1 MATPKYDIYIYQLT
15 NGKYLLYPTNNG
27 FSEDTVKKEC
37 RFIYYECLR
46 NTQIESLVKIK
57 VNIDACQIDGIVHL
71 YMHLFGIDNVRGG
84 QYKRATI
91 PDDIKEYI
99 SQSIKYFTNDLDEDE
114 QHIIKCQNYENR
126 EITEI
131 YNLYREYNRLIQE
144 LDKYSTNQQCTNQQC
159 TNQQCTNQQLL
170 IELKWLADIIKTPV
184 PKFFDIETR
193 YYKLMKELGN
203 IYKRYINIFEFS
215 SREIASI
222 YKGKCDNWVEEHLRT
237 PVLYLDSRVIFE
249 ERIRETN
256 DFTKKDKIILD
267 IYNMIV
273 YSFINRE
280 DEILFELS
288 QIDIRCIETMRHLE
302 LATQ

>member
-1 MATPKYDIYIYQLT
+1 MTTPKYDIYIYQLT

-27 FSEDTVKKEC
+27 FLEDTVKKEC
-37 RFIYYECLR
+37 GFIYYECLC
-46 NTQIESLVKIK
+46 NTKIESLIKIK
-57 VNIDACQIDGIVHL
+57 VNVDACQIDGIVHL

-91 PDDIKEYI
+91 TNDIKEYI
-99 SQSIKYFTNDLDEDE
+99 SQSIKYFTNDLDDDAR
-114 QHIIKCQNYENR
+114 HIVKCHSYENLA
-126 EITEI
+126 EIHDLDITDRCI
-131 YNLYREYNRLIQE
+131 TDRYQEYNRLIQE
-144 LDKYSTNQQCTNQQC
+144 LDKYSVDQQFTY
-159 TNQQCTNQQLL
+159 QQLL

-184 PKFFDIETR
+184 RRFFDIETR
-193 YYKLMKELGN
+193 YYKLMKALGN
-203 IYKRYINIFEFS
+203 IYKRYINLFEFS

-222 YKGKCDNWVEEHLRT
+222 YKGKFNNWVEEHIRT

-256 DFTKKDKIILD
+256 DFTKKDEIILN

-280 DEILFELS
+280 DEILFELA
-288 QIDIRCIETMRHLE
+288 QIDIRCIETMRHLG